1 MQICA
6 VHGLR
11 YDSTQ
16 HTGCVMC
23 RRGTNDEAVDP
34 VLVERRKA
42 LRLGTVGGA
51 AVAIFAAVGLVMA
64 LSNRTEPP
72 AAAAPKVASNK
83 EALTA
88 AAPKAPEPPPPP
100 PSMVAIASPA
110 GAKPTMLPR
119 MQIDKAKE
127 QCGAMGEFAGGD
139 YGCLIAITPLLE
151 QLTQI
156 PVSQNAS
163 QPAVKAYEMNRT
175 GLGFDCLWFSAP
187 ELAQWVDQPKRKGK
201 QRKVAAELPYVALL
215 VASPKDS
222 PAQVSLDANRKPI
235 PAAVQGA
242 PWPVGYQ
249 AQLTY
254 DSLATPARG
263 GREAK
268 AKQYSACMTF
278 PNNQPTTVY
287 VGAAAWVGLT
297 PSSMAEEGQT
307 PFAIASVQAMGLS
320 GALETK

>member
-1 MQICA
+1 
-6 VHGLR
+6 
-11 YDSTQ
+11 
-16 HTGCVMC
+16 
-23 RRGTNDEAVDP
+23 

-51 AVAIFAAVGLVMA
+51 AVAVFATVGLVAA
-64 LSNRTEPP
+64 LSNRTELPP
-72 AAAAPKVASNK
+72 AAAAPKVASNQ
-83 EALTA
+83 EALAA
-88 AAPKAPEPPPPP
+88 AAPKPAPPEPP
-100 PSMVAIASPA
+100 PSMVAVAGPA
-110 GAKPTMLPR
+110 GEKPTMMPR
-119 MQIDKAKE
+119 LQLDKAKE

-187 ELAQWVDQPKRKGK
+187 ELSQWVDQPAKGKRKGK
-201 QRKVAAELPYVALL
+201 RKAPQELPYVALL

-222 PAQVSLDANRKPI
+222 PAQVSLDAKRKPT

-249 AQLTY
+249 AHLTY
-254 DSLATPARG
+254 DSLATPTRG

-278 PNNQPTTVY
+278 PNNQPTTVF

-297 PSSMAEEGQT
+297 PSSEAEEGQA
-307 PFAIASVQAMGLS
+307 PFAIASVKAMGLE
-320 GALETK
+320 GALEAK